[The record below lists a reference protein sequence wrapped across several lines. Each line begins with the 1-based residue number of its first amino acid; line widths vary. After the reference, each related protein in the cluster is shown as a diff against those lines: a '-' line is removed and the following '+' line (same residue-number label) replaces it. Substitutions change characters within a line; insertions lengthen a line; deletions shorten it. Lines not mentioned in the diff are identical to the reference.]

1 MAESRRGAEN
11 DAMRIA
17 RSRRLAGQRIAAV
30 AGTTGP
36 ELEAAFA
43 WIERTVAGARA
54 AGSALVVFPECALGG
69 YPCERAGG
77 GATASPPA
85 LRLDGPE
92 IARLCTLAGPT
103 TVCVGFSEEAPG
115 GPFNSA
121 VCVSGD
127 GVLGHHR
134 KVHLPAGEVFAYRA
148 GDRFQAFDTPVGR
161 LGMLICYDKVFPESA
176 RTLACDGAE
185 IIACMSAWP
194 VSRQSP
200 ARRAARDVQ
209 SRHFDLLD
217 CARAVENQVVWVS
230 SNQTGRREGL
240 RFFGR
245 AKIVDPSGRVLART
259 AGRPGTAMAR
269 VDVRAAIEVSRA
281 PFCHIDDRRS
291 DVYGV
296 GVHAHDAAVATL

>member
-1 MAESRRGAEN
+1 MAESTRGVEN
-11 DAMRIA
+11 GAMRIA
-17 RSRRLAGQRIAAV
+17 RSRRVAGQWIAAV
-30 AGTTGP
+30 AGSAGA
-36 ELEAAFA
+36 ELEPAFA
-43 WIERTVAGARA
+43 WIEQTVVRARA
-54 AGSALVVFPECALGG
+54 AGGELVVFPECSLGG
-69 YPCERAGG
+69 YPCERVGG

-92 IARLCTLAGPT
+92 IARLCALAGPT
-103 TVCVGFSEEAPG
+103 TVCVGFSEDAPG

-134 KVHLPAGEVFAYRA
+134 KVHLPAGEVFAYRP
-148 GDRFQAFDTPVGR
+148 GDCFQAFDTPLGR

-176 RTLACDGAE
+176 RALACDGAE

-194 VSRQSP
+194 LSRHAP
-200 ARRAARDVQ
+200 VRRAAKDVQ

-230 SNQTGRREGL
+230 ANQTGRREGL

-245 AKIVDPSGRVLART
+245 AKIVDPGGRVLART
-259 AGRPGTAMAR
+259 SGRPATAMAR
-269 VDVRAAIEVSRA
+269 VDVRTAIEASRA
-281 PFCHIDDRRS
+281 PFCHIDDRRA
-291 DVYGV
+291 DVYGA
-296 GVHAHDAAVATL
+296 GIHANKAAAATL